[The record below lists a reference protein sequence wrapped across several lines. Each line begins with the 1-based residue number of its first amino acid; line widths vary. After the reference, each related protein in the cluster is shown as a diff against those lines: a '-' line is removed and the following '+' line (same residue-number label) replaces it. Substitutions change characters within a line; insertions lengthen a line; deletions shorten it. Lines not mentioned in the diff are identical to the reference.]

1 MLLSLAL
8 LPMRMLKLSLDAATV
23 VLTQT
28 LCCCS
33 WLLAALVVQ
42 TGFV

>member
-8 LPMRMLKLSLDAATV
+8 LQTRMLKLSLDAATA
-23 VLTQT
+23 VLAQK

-33 WLLAALVVQ
+33 WLLVALVVQ
-42 TGFV
+42 TGF